1 MSNITSLLWIKEV
14 TKRREE
20 KEEEMHK
27 NARTQNWYKKKKRLV
42 PTQKIIIKM
51 RIGKQA
57 S

>member
-27 NARTQNWYKKKKRLV
+27 NARTQNWYKKK
-42 PTQKIIIKM
+42 ID
-51 RIGKQA
+51 
-57 S
+57 